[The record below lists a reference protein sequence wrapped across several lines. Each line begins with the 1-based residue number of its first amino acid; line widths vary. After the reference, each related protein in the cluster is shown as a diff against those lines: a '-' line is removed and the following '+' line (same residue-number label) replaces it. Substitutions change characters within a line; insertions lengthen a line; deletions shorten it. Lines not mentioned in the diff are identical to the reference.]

1 MIIPMKKYSF
11 LVYHQEYKPFLV
23 DIQNIGVL
31 DVIKKN
37 IDLDE
42 NSQNKLSLINELTKT
57 IKFLKLR
64 QSNPETTDE
73 KIDGLELFNSIT
85 EKQKKLEELN
95 TQIEIINKEIENINP
110 WGDFS
115 LETIENLNKANF
127 HVRFFIA
134 EERKF
139 SEEWDEKYNL
149 LEINK
154 YKSNAYF
161 IIISK
166 DNNEIDIEA
175 DEIKMPERP
184 VSEVLKIKQE
194 IENEIQEI
202 YSQLSEYSNKFI
214 PALTEKLNSLKK
226 EFEFDNVLLNTTHE
240 AENKLMVLQ
249 GWVAVTKEEELKNYL
264 DKKGII
270 YFSEDAKKEEKV
282 PILLKNNKFSSLFE
296 PIGKLFSMPS
306 YQELDLTAYFAPFFM
321 LFFGFC
327 LGDTGYGIVLLV
339 AASLL
344 KLKFKNKKDVKPL
357 LSLVQFLG
365 IGTIIM
371 GAVSGTLFGVSLGK
385 VESIG
390 NMKDIFLSNDQLLN
404 FSMALGGVQI
414 IFGIVLRAVNKI
426 KQQGFIFAIP
436 EFGWILLLISIL
448 DLALIKYMVSVSQIA
463 LYISLGMIVFFSNPK
478 GNIFAAIG
486 KGIWDLYGITGIFGD
501 VLSYI
506 RLFALGVSSSIL
518 GFVINSMALQVKE
531 IPYVGYGIFIL
542 FLVLGHTGNI
552 LLSSLGSFVH
562 PMRLTFVEFYK
573 NAGFEGGGKE
583 YKPFSNKIK

>member
-1 MIIPMKKYSF
+1 MKKYSF

-531 IPYVGYGIFIL
+531 IPYIGYGIFIL

>member
-1 MIIPMKKYSF
+1 MKKYSF

-37 IDLDE
+37 VDLDE
-42 NSQNKLSLINELTKT
+42 NSQNKLSLINELTKAV
-57 IKFLKLR
+57 KFLKLR

-95 TQIEIINKEIENINP
+95 TQSEIINKEIEHVEP

-127 HVRFFIA
+127 YVRFFVA

-139 SEEWDEKYNL
+139 SEEWAEKYNL

-166 DNNEIDIEA
+166 DNNEIDIDA
-175 DEIKMPERP
+175 DEIKMPEKP
-184 VSEVLKIKQE
+184 VSEVLKNKQE
-194 IENEIQEI
+194 VENKIQKI
-202 YSQLSEYSNKFI
+202 NSQINEYSNKFI
-214 PALTEKLNSLKK
+214 PVLTETLNNLKK

-240 AENKLMVLQ
+240 ADDKLMVLQ

-264 DKKGII
+264 DKKGAI
-270 YFSEDAKKEEKV
+270 YFVEDAKKEEKV
-282 PILLKNNKFSSLFE
+282 PILLKNNKFSKLFE

-321 LFFGFC
+321 FFFGFC
-327 LGDTGYGIVLLV
+327 LGDTGYGIVILI

-344 KLKFKNKKDVKPL
+344 KLKFKNKKDVKPIL
-357 LSLVQFLG
+357 GLVQFLG

-371 GAVSGTLFGVSLGK
+371 GAVSGTLFGVSLGE

-390 NMKDIFLSNDQLLN
+390 KMKDLFLSNDQLLN

-414 IFGIVLRAVNKI
+414 IFGIALRAINKI

-436 EFGWILLLISIL
+436 EFGWILMLFSIM
-448 DLALIKYMVSVSQIA
+448 DLALIKYMVPVSQIA
-463 LYISLGMIVFFSNPK
+463 LYISIGMIVFFSNPK
-478 GNIFAAIG
+478 GNFFAAIG

-518 GFVINSMALQVKE
+518 GFVINSMALQAKG
-531 IPYVGYGIFIL
+531 IPYIGYGIFIL